1 MCESENRRTA
11 AGYVRVSS
19 TNNDADIQRGIA
31 AQKDAIQQFAQESGR
46 DVVWYVDGE
55 KSVEDSNDEDGSLRP
70 ALRRL
75 LDDAGS
81 PDCGFDTVLV
91 SSVSC
96 LSRNS
101 THSILVRRALQDA
114 GVDVRSIFS
123 GDDIPPP
130 PEEKLI
136 EGILDVV
143 DRFYKETLSEAA
155 RQGWRTR
162 RARADED
169 QDSAQG

>member
-96 LSRNS
+96 LSRKLDAFHLG
-101 THSILVRRALQDA
+101 TPCAPGRRGRCALHLL
-114 GVDVRSIFS
+114 GR
-123 GDDIPPP
+123 
-130 PEEKLI
+130 
-136 EGILDVV
+136 
-143 DRFYKETLSEAA
+143 
-155 RQGWRTR
+155 
-162 RARADED
+162 
-169 QDSAQG
+169 